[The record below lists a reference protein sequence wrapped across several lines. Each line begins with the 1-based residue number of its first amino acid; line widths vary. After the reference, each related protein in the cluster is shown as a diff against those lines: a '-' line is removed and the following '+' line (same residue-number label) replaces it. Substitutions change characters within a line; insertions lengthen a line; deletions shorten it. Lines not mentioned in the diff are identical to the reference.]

1 MPLKERPPITSISKR
16 TMTPSKNQLLKKFTA
31 TVNELEERHEKH

>member
-16 TMTPSKNQLLKKFTA
+16 TMTPCKNQLLKKFTA
-31 TVNELEERHEKH
+31 TVNELEERHEKY